1 MKKGTGEWTGKEGF
15 SSIPSN
21 HGLPGPL
28 FSCVCSE
35 VCLVRYSDC
44 QGTDLEVEE
53 RR

>member
-1 MKKGTGEWTGKEGF
+1 MRKGTGGWTGREGF

-21 HGLPGPL
+21 HGPL

-35 VCLVRYSDC
+35 VCLVMYSDC